1 MLKFKAKDSEINAA
15 PFCLDNFSRDFSVNN
30 MKKTRLCRYV
40 YDFSADH
47 DSTDVVNF
55 LHIHKYLMKE
65 HDIK

>member
-30 MKKTRLCRYV
+30 MKKAGLYRYV
-40 YDFSADH
+40 YDFSTDH

-55 LHIHKYLMKE
+55 LDIHKYLMKE